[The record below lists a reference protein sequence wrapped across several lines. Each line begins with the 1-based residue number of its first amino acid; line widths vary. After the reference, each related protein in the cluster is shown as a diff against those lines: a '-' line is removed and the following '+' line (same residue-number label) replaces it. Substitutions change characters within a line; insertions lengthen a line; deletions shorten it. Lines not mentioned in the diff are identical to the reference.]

1 MEMYLVKQA
10 DTILE
15 PLILH
20 TKRQKIEL
28 GGPMSGQGFL
38 NSYSQSFQG
47 DRLAIGGGNSNSV
60 ASRNASKE
68 AEKKMNQTQF
78 NVDELL

>member
-28 GGPMSGQGFL
+28 GGPMSG
-38 NSYSQSFQG
+38 
-47 DRLAIGGGNSNSV
+47 
-60 ASRNASKE
+60 
-68 AEKKMNQTQF
+68 
-78 NVDELL
+78 